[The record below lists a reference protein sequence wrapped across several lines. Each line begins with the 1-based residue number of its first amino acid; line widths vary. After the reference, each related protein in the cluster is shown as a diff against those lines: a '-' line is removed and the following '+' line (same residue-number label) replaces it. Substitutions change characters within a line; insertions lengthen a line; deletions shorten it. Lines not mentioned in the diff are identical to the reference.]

1 MPCPYAARQI
11 VPARANRVTLL
22 TPDALWCVRWI
33 TNHW

>member
-1 MPCPYAARQI
+1 MPCPYSAHPFAPVRN
-11 VPARANRVTLL
+11 NRVTRL